1 MTFDSTWMT
10 DTCLAKQTHLHAPS
24 QHVKAVHHR
33 PASETPF
40 KMTFRWQADS
50 GPILYA
56 GWVKALEELAKRLLK
71 SVCFRV
77 GEFTLRLNA
86 FRGKSNMGAAT

>member
-1 MTFDSTWMT
+1 MTSDSTWMT

-33 PASETPF
+33 PASETPLKWRF
-40 KMTFRWQADS
+40 AG
-50 GPILYA
+50 GPIVTRYYA
-56 GWVKALEELAKRLLK
+56 GWVKALEELAMGLLK

-77 GEFTLRLNA
+77 REFTLRLNA